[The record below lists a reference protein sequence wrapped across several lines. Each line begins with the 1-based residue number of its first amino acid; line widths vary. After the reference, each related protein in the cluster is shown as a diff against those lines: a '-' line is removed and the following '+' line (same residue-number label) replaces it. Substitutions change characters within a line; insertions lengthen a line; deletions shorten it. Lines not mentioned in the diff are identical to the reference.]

1 MNNDIIF
8 IAITAAIIFFVIW
21 IILSPRWGR
30 FDQSMHQD
38 DTRLDIL
45 KHQYQQATDEG
56 DRAKLLMEVH
66 DWEQHQRKASQNTTP
81 HIWLRATIIIL
92 LPVLTIVTYL
102 LVGNPTLATFDPEDA
117 LSPDALKMISSAE
130 NRLAKNPADA
140 RGWFALG
147 QTYLGTGQPQKAI
160 DAMQKAFSL
169 EPNNTHKLGLAEARF
184 IAAGL
189 KRDQMAMT
197 LLTELFRDDP
207 NQFRVR
213 YYLGLQA
220 VRDRQYAAAKALLMD
235 IFDPR
240 NMQAPWYNTARDRL
254 VVELERMGA
263 ELADIGISKMNT
275 ASGPSPDDIRAAE
288 SLSAEDRASMI
299 RGMVER
305 LEDKLKADPS
315 NVSQWLRLIQAY
327 GVLGWNDKVPQ
338 ALHQAR
344 SANPESLDLL
354 ILSAADEKQRH
365 GKIVET
371 TKKLLLNAQTKTLDP
386 NLKKILE
393 ELLGGP

>member
-1 MNNDIIF
+1 M
-8 IAITAAIIFFVIW
+8 
-21 IILSPRWGR
+21 
-30 FDQSMHQD
+30 
-38 DTRLDIL
+38 
-45 KHQYQQATDEG
+45 
-56 DRAKLLMEVH
+56 VH
-66 DWEQHQRKASQNTTP
+66 
-81 HIWLRATIIIL
+81 
-92 LPVLTIVTYL
+92 
-102 LVGNPTLATFDPEDA
+102 
-117 LSPDALKMISSAE
+117 
-130 NRLAKNPADA
+130 
-140 RGWFALG
+140 
-147 QTYLGTGQPQKAI
+147 
-160 DAMQKAFSL
+160 
-169 EPNNTHKLGLAEARF
+169 
-184 IAAGL
+184 
-189 KRDQMAMT
+189 
-197 LLTELFRDDP
+197 
-207 NQFRVR
+207 
-213 YYLGLQA
+213 
-220 VRDRQYAAAKALLMD
+220 
-235 IFDPR
+235 
-240 NMQAPWYNTARDRL
+240 TARSRL

-386 NLKKILE
+386 NMEKILE

>member
-160 DAMQKAFSL
+160 DAMQK
-169 EPNNTHKLGLAEARF
+169 
-184 IAAGL
+184 
-189 KRDQMAMT
+189 
-197 LLTELFRDDP
+197 
-207 NQFRVR
+207 
-213 YYLGLQA
+213 
-220 VRDRQYAAAKALLMD
+220 
-235 IFDPR
+235 
-240 NMQAPWYNTARDRL
+240 
-254 VVELERMGA
+254 
-263 ELADIGISKMNT
+263 
-275 ASGPSPDDIRAAE
+275 PSA
-288 SLSAEDRASMI
+288 
-299 RGMVER
+299 
-305 LEDKLKADPS
+305 
-315 NVSQWLRLIQAY
+315 
-327 GVLGWNDKVPQ
+327 
-338 ALHQAR
+338 
-344 SANPESLDLL
+344 
-354 ILSAADEKQRH
+354 
-365 GKIVET
+365 
-371 TKKLLLNAQTKTLDP
+371 
-386 NLKKILE
+386 
-393 ELLGGP
+393 